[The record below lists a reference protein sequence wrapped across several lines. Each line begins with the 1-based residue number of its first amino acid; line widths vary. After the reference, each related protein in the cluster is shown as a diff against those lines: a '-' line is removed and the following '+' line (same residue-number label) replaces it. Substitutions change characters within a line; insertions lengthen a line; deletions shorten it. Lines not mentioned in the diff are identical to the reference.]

1 MYHWMSES
9 VFREGGQNLARFVT
23 FCRMRGDTS
32 RSNPPVFFI
41 DINLIIFRVGGH
53 KLCMQTLAQGGNH
66 VAQHF
71 PLTAI
76 PRRMHRISS
85 DLRS

>member
-23 FCRMRGDTS
+23 FCRMRGETS

-41 DINLIIFRVGGH
+41 DINLIISRVTGQAS
-53 KLCMQTLAQGGNH
+53 CYANFCQQGLRVCC
-66 VAQHF
+66 VAV
-71 PLTAI
+71 
-76 PRRMHRISS
+76 
-85 DLRS
+85 

>member
-32 RSNPPVFFI
+32 RANPPVFFI
-41 DINLIIFRVGGH
+41 DINLIISLVCTYARDIH
-53 KLCMQTLAQGGNH
+53 IM
-66 VAQHF
+66 
-71 PLTAI
+71 
-76 PRRMHRISS
+76 ISI
-85 DLRS
+85 

>member
-1 MYHWMSES
+1 MYHWTSES

-41 DINLIIFRVGGH
+41 DINLIIFRVNGQAFWYANF
-53 KLCMQTLAQGGNH
+53 CQQGLRVCC
-66 VAQHF
+66 VAV
-71 PLTAI
+71 
-76 PRRMHRISS
+76 
-85 DLRS
+85 